1 MKLNGDELL
10 WVDKI
15 KHLGNVLE
23 SNNSMK
29 RDIAVKRGKFIGK
42 LNSLSQE
49 SYFASP
55 EVFTRILNIYAS
67 SFYGSGLWD
76 LFSDDCD
83 IIYISWNVAIRHAWK
98 APNTTHKYLVE
109 PFSGSLHPKV
119 MLESRYVQFMKS
131 LLTSTKY

>member
-1 MKLNGDELL
+1 MLL
-10 WVDKI
+10 QKSS
-15 KHLGNVLE
+15 LE
-23 SNNSMK
+23 SSTSMLQ
-29 RDIAVKRGKFIGK
+29 VSMGVGYGTFI
-42 LNSLSQE
+42 
-49 SYFASP
+49 
-55 EVFTRILNIYAS
+55 
-67 SFYGSGLWD
+67 
-76 LFSDDCD
+76 SDDSD